1 MSTKQK
7 GKGGAGSGGA
17 SLKGFVAQYANLAH
31 NLNSLAVRER
41 GFRQSNPEL
50 GDPDVDT
57 ETMILEN
64 LALPAL
70 AADLPFT
77 ADATI
82 NKFAILVRK
91 LLDAC
96 ESGTISGD
104 ACRMADVVNAAICDV
119 MAVGNNKAIQFE
131 HGVGLVQALANHGLH
146 SWIER
151 SEPDDGQ
158 RDLNR
163 LGKLLEGV
171 FKVPEAKMA
180 ALGISPELRK
190 IGIYAC
196 ERLKQHLDRES
207 HGCYH
212 SGFKF
217 KYIVVPRTSK
227 GEKAAS
233 ASTATPPESSG
244 KGKATAS
251 ASTATPSESSGK
263 AGQAKRPLEFPDQGT
278 TPSKPAKKVK
288 KVAPAA
294 PTPIAELSNFT
305 HPAAAKVQAWIDALG
320 DAIGD
325 VKQLQ
330 RGKWQLR
337 CTHGSSGRLRV
348 LLVSGATNL
357 FALNRTIAEAFGWG
371 VGLFEHDVN
380 KGTAPPFSGF
390 LINPPGVKDGQAL
403 VSAKRRANAIGG
415 TKGMAFLS
423 EKAVKVCHVLR
434 SRGDEL
440 TYKCGADTVGITLD
454 GIDPEKRGRD
464 PLPRCV
470 GADAS
475 LGNQAMGLA
484 GNWGWKRLNDSY
496 RGDRKSESLV
506 FCTSTTPNELAAIW
520 MNYFRRPLFD
530 NTGAKFDIG
539 WDAPLPTMLEAV
551 ARPFV
556 K

>member
-1 MSTKQK
+1 MWIPPP
-7 GKGGAGSGGA
+7 
-17 SLKGFVAQYANLAH
+17 L
-31 NLNSLAVRER
+31 R
-41 GFRQSNPEL
+41 
-50 GDPDVDT
+50 
-57 ETMILEN
+57 
-64 LALPAL
+64 PAT
-70 AADLPFT
+70 PT
-77 ADATI
+77 P
-82 NKFAILVRK
+82 R
-91 LLDAC
+91 C
-96 ESGTISGD
+96 S
-104 ACRMADVVNAAICDV
+104 
-119 MAVGNNKAIQFE
+119 
-131 HGVGLVQALANHGLH
+131 
-146 SWIER
+146 
-151 SEPDDGQ
+151 
-158 RDLNR
+158 
-163 LGKLLEGV
+163 
-171 FKVPEAKMA
+171 
-180 ALGISPELRK
+180 ISPELRK
-190 IGIYAC
+190 IGIDAC

-212 SGFKF
+212 SGFQF

-227 GEKAAS
+227 GKKAAS
-233 ASTATPPESSG
+233 ASTATPSTSESSG
-244 KGKATAS
+244 KGNATAS
-251 ASTATPSESSGK
+251 ASTATPSASSGK
-263 AGQAKRPLEFPDQGT
+263 AGQVPPPPPPFPSLRATNTHSAACTTVNACSCRARRATPPPWPWPCPGFEPRPRAHVFCPPFWCCKAKRPLEFPDLGT

-294 PTPIAELSNFT
+294 PTPIAELSDFT

-320 DAIGD
+320 DVIGD

-357 FALNRTIAEAFGWG
+357 FALNRTIAEVQWLRHHHDSSFGTASHVSLALHHPARAGRCPTWCPWPSDADWGLRCDVVTNSGLQAFGWG
-371 VGLFEHDVN
+371 VGLFEHDAN
-380 KGTAPPFSGF
+380 KGTAPPLSGF

-440 TYKCGADTVGITLD
+440 TFKCGADTVGITLD
-454 GIDPEKRGRD
+454 GIDPEKGGRD

-496 RGDRKSESLV
+496 RGDRKSESLI

-520 MNYFRRPLFD
+520 MNHFRRPLFD

-539 WDAPLPTMLEAV
+539 WNAPLPTMLEAV
-551 ARPFV
+551 ASPFV